1 MLPILKAQ
9 SLHEYLQMEPN
20 ACGDNMLRN
29 AALIVFVQPLYVVAN
44 TQLPP
49 FRSLLLS
56 PGCMKGKAISWPSRE
71 SKLLYWPGTNILS
84 WGRSFW
90 VYCNPSTIN
99 NRALF
104 GVRTCQPFSLGEM
117 KPSSK
122 DRWSC
127 WDVIPIG
134 GCFLN
139 DQWEWPP
146 LFDVLPRS
154 IDTDNAYVLMQLIHK
169 SFQYCSAQKNFANV
183 DERSDRYGSQEFGG
197 QMSAA
202 VEALTTLTWIDYRV
216 QFLDHFSSNTNEM
229 SACL

>member
-1 MLPILKAQ
+1 MWSQTLSFLHSAAYCWVQVVWKAKPFPDHQ
-9 SLHEYLQMEPN
+9 GSQNFYIDLE
-20 ACGDNMLRN
+20 
-29 AALIVFVQPLYVVAN
+29 LIFFL
-44 TQLPP
+44 
-49 FRSLLLS
+49 
-56 PGCMKGKAISWPSRE
+56 G
-71 SKLLYWPGTNILS
+71 
-84 WGRSFW
+84 GRSFW